1 MNTRCVPLF
10 AICAALAALPG
21 CKKENAYVPP
31 PPPHVGVAHALRQE
45 VTPYLEATGSLV
57 AFNQV
62 DLVARVQGFLQEIK
76 YQDGALAK
84 RGDTLFVI
92 EPAPYEAKLRQ
103 AQASQDSAAAQL
115 AQSEAEYQRQATLGR
130 RDFSSQST
138 VDQALATRDS
148 NRANLANQ
156 QAGVT
161 IAAINLGYTHVTA
174 PFDGRVTA
182 HLVSVGE
189 LVGVTGPTQL
199 ATIVQLRPI
208 YATFNISEQDV
219 QRIRADLARRGLTVA
234 DLGKIPVEAGLM
246 TEDGYPH
253 SGTLD
258 YAAPNVDSSTGTL
271 TLRAVFANDDGVL
284 LPGFF
289 VRVRVP
295 MMRDRRE
302 ALLVPDQALGADQS
316 GRYLMVVNKDNKV
329 DQRSVKVGQL
339 VGSLR
344 VIETGLSPDDAVV
357 VAGLQ
362 HAIAG
367 QKVLPEPA
375 EIRAAS
381 AAADSKS

>member
-295 MMRDRRE
+295 MTRDRRE

>member
-1 MNTRCVPLF
+1 MNAPPALLLALCVT
-10 AICAALAALPG
+10 LAALPS
-21 CKKENAYVPP
+21 CKRENAYVPP

-103 AQASQDSAAAQL
+103 AQASQDSAKAQFV
-115 AQSEAEYQRQATLGR
+115 QSEAEYQRQASLGK

-138 VDQALATRDS
+138 VDQALATRDT

-156 QAGVT
+156 EAGVT

-189 LVGVTGPTQL
+189 LVGVTAPTQL

-234 DLGKIPVEAGLM
+234 DLGKIPVEVGLM

-253 SGTLD
+253 AGKLD
-258 YAAPNVDSSTGTL
+258 YAAPNVDPATGTL
-271 TLRAVFANDDGVL
+271 MLRGVFDNDDGVL

-295 MMRDRRE
+295 VTQDRRE
-302 ALLVPDQALGADQS
+302 ALLVPDQALGVDQS

-329 DQRSVKVGQL
+329 EQRSVKVGQL

-357 VAGLQ
+357 IAGLQ

-367 QKVLPEPA
+367 QTVLTEPA

-381 AAADSKS
+381 TTANGKS